1 MQGAVS
7 GVRRASGLR
16 AAGRAAVGAGALVLG
31 ACALVQQ
38 NYTVEVERTLQQA
51 AAERDALRAE
61 LSRREAVERAREAVF
76 QAYVASTQRHAQS
89 ENARLIAGLFDI
101 GLDPAEAIGA
111 LGEPQAAAGGID
123 RSLGLEADGYA
134 GDGRVA
140 VDVDAN
146 EIFGGDGSLASA
158 ANEIQGDLGGETLP
172 ASEGTDSVLGLNNDL
187 RAFVAAIPAVV
198 PVREAHV
205 TSGFGVRR
213 HPISRRLGA
222 HEGIDFVS
230 ITDRGVIAAGDGV
243 VRFAGRSGGYGK
255 LVIVEHPLGFET
267 HYAHLAR
274 IDVVPGQAVA
284 AAEPLGVMG
293 NTGYSTGVHLHFE
306 LRFRGRPLDPDKAF
320 AMANPSAE
328 ILRLR

>member
-1 MQGAVS
+1 MLGVAN
-7 GVRRASGLR
+7 GVRGASRLR
-16 AAGRAAVGAGALVLG
+16 AARRAAVGAGALLLG

-38 NYTVEVERTLQQA
+38 NYTAEVERTLQQA
-51 AAERDALRAE
+51 AAERDALRVE
-61 LSRREAVERAREAVF
+61 LSRREAAERAREAVF

-101 GLDPAEAIGA
+101 GLDPAEAIVA
-111 LGEPQAAAGGID
+111 VTEPQAAAGGID
-123 RSLGLEADGYA
+123 RNLGLEADGYA
-134 GDGRVA
+134 GA
-140 VDVDAN
+140 ADVDAN
-146 EIFGGDGSLASA
+146 EIFGGEDSFASA
-158 ANEIQGDLGGETLP
+158 ANEIQGDFGGETLP

-222 HEGIDFVS
+222 HEGTDFVS
-230 ITDRGVIAAGDGV
+230 VTDRSVIAAGDGV

-328 ILRLR
+328 IHRLR